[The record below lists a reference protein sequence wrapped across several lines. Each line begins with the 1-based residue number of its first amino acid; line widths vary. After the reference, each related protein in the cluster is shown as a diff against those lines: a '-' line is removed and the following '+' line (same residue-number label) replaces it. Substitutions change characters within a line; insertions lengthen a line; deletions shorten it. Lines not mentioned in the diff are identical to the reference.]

1 MTGRFFWGRPSAAR
15 LRAHLGAKYVTPR
28 SDARAITLSEG
39 TAADVALC
47 GPDGLVSV
55 PGSDDEI
62 VVVENGG
69 CTAATP
75 RVVSVT
81 LALD

>member
-1 MTGRFFWGRPSAAR
+1 
-15 LRAHLGAKYVTPR
+15 
-28 SDARAITLSEG
+28 LSEG
-39 TAADVALC
+39 TTADVALC

-75 RVVSVT
+75 RIVRAT
-81 LALD
+81 LDLD

>member
-1 MTGRFFWGRPSAAR
+1 MTANSAAIWMR
-15 LRAHLGAKYVTPR
+15 GGLAAPPAGGDDPVA
-28 SDARAITLSEG
+28 DARAIPSSEG
-39 TAADVALC
+39 TTAGVALS

-75 RVVSVT
+75 RVVRVT
-81 LALD
+81 LDLG